1 MNGNRATTLRRG
13 IQLLEHLS
21 SVTDTEG
28 VAAAELARS
37 LGIERSVVHRTLQ
50 VLHELELVEKDP
62 LTLNFRPGWRMFTLA
77 AGVASQRLMALAPA
91 FLERLS
97 GSSGEA
103 AYLSVRDRDRVR
115 TILST
120 PSSSVVQAV
129 NRTGETS
136 PLTCTSAGRAFLID
150 YDKAALERL
159 LGPGP
164 YESPTPASARN
175 LDELVSRLEAA
186 RQSGVV
192 VADEEFEI
200 GLIGLA
206 APVRDFRRGVA
217 AAVNISG
224 PAYRMR
230 PRLDELVVLL
240 RQESAWLSAQLGF
253 VVSSQTSEDGPPK
266 RQTGDEAGRRS
277 GQAARS

>member
-253 VVSSQTSEDGPPK
+253 VVSSQTSKDGPPK
-266 RQTGDEAGRRS
+266 RQAGDEAGRRS